1 MGFKKVSIRIGK
13 HAVFKLSLPN
23 PWEDSHIRLYFLWLF
38 THNRFTRLY
47 TKRHRGKPLRGSAK
61 KMIQEVIRAIVQRV
75 LRDKILMGLVI
86 VGVLGIFLAG
96 SNDESAHSKNTEE
109 KLPESAMMPPAGGE
123 AAQGQ
128 APHKPGQNQAQPQ
141 QPAPPPQVALEPT
154 KAADFVKWWLGGA
167 MDFQATTATKNHE
180 QAFLWML
187 PDAKE
192 SFKQAFWNDAMA
204 EGISSGRLVAAFQPV
219 SIEPQAINPDG
230 TVVVSMKGSLVL
242 QMNGQPANT
251 SQVVTDFLVKNEND
265 NLRIAAISN
274 RTYVQA
280 QAAPTYSMA
289 PTNYSP
295 TY

>member
-1 MGFKKVSIRIGK
+1 
-13 HAVFKLSLPN
+13 
-23 PWEDSHIRLYFLWLF
+23 
-38 THNRFTRLY
+38 
-47 TKRHRGKPLRGSAK
+47 
-61 KMIQEVIRAIVQRV
+61 MIQEVIRAIIQRV

-86 VGVLGIFLAG
+86 VGILGVFLAG
-96 SNDESAHSKNTEE
+96 SNDESGHSKNTEE
-109 KLPESAMMPPAGGE
+109 KLPESAMMPPGQGGD
-123 AAQGQ
+123 AAQAQSRGPHAQ
-128 APHKPGQNQAQPQ
+128 AQSQPQ
-141 QPAPPPQVALEPT
+141 QAAPAPQVALEPT

-251 SQVVTDFLVKNEND
+251 SQVVTDFLVKNENE

-280 QAAPTYSMA
+280 QATPTYSMA

>member
-1 MGFKKVSIRIGK
+1 
-13 HAVFKLSLPN
+13 
-23 PWEDSHIRLYFLWLF
+23 
-38 THNRFTRLY
+38 
-47 TKRHRGKPLRGSAK
+47 
-61 KMIQEVIRAIVQRV
+61 MIQEVIRAIIQRV
-75 LRDKILMGLVI
+75 LRDKILMGLLI

-109 KLPESAMMPPAGGE
+109 KLPESAMMPPGGE

-128 APHKPGQNQAQPQ
+128 APQKPGEQQAQPQ
-141 QPAPPPQVALEPT
+141 QPALPPAVALEPT

-167 MDFQATTATKNHE
+167 MDFQATTAKKNHE

-204 EGISSGRLVAAFQPV
+204 EGISTGRLVAAFQPV

-251 SQVVTDFLVKNEND
+251 SQVVTDFLVKNENN

-280 QAAPTYSMA
+280 QAAPAYSMV
-289 PTNYSP
+289 PNNYSP